1 MDMRHLPPPN
11 VIITEGSD
19 NLLTTT
25 TAIEDEQLD
34 ALSQAAQHRANM
46 TKCQP
51 LSPTCALLCTERLQ
65 NRFRHS

>member
-25 TAIEDEQLD
+25 SAIENEQLD
-34 ALSQAAQHRANM
+34 ALSQAAHHRANM

-51 LSPTCALLCTERLQ
+51 LSPTCV
-65 NRFRHS
+65 S